1 MMMNKKLD
9 LPKNLL
15 KGSNLNIFMILTHN
29 SLAYSDLDSQM
40 FQTVRSYFYKHPVGK
55 SEFKEQT

>member
-1 MMMNKKLD
+1 MTMNKKLD

-15 KGSNLNIFMILTHN
+15 KGSNDLMILTHN